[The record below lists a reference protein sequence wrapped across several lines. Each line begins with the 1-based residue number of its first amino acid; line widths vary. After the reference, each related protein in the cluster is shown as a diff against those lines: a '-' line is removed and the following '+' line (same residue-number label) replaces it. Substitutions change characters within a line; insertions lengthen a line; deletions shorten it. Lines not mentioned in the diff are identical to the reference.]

1 LQGDGQSDAIERAE
15 SMLEIALA
23 ALLGASREGLPPDA
37 WRCRNQ
43 VEVWFAA
50 DGCAATN
57 PDEFTPMDISAKADG
72 ALSVC
77 AYSGCWTG
85 KATVARASGRWL
97 WAGDGFAFSTAS
109 DAEKTDVTLVIVARD
124 GVGFV
129 RAGGLATP
137 VLCSRGAVD
146 PE

>member
-1 LQGDGQSDAIERAE
+1 
-15 SMLEIALA
+15 MLEIVLA
-23 ALLGASREGLPPDA
+23 AILGASREGAPPDA

-43 VEVWFAA
+43 VEVWCAA

-57 PDEFTPMDISAKADG
+57 PDEFTPMDVTAKADG
-72 ALSVC
+72 DLSVC

-85 KATVARASGRWL
+85 KAKVARAGGRWL
-97 WAGDGFAFSTAS
+97 WAGDGFSFSSSAEG
-109 DAEKTDVTLVIVARD
+109 EKTDVTLVIVARD

-137 VLCSRGAVD
+137 VLCTRGVGGPD
-146 PE
+146 

>member
-1 LQGDGQSDAIERAE
+1 MI
-15 SMLEIALA
+15 EIALA
-23 ALLGASREGLPPDA
+23 LMLGGSKEGLPRDA
-37 WRCRNQ
+37 WNCRNQ
-43 VEVWFAA
+43 VEVWCAA

-57 PDEFTPMDISAKADG
+57 PDEFTPLDISANASG

-85 KATVARASGRWL
+85 KAAVARAEGRWL
-97 WAGDGFAFSTAS
+97 WAGDGFPFSTSQNGEA
-109 DAEKTDVTLVIVARD
+109 TDVTLVIVARD

-137 VLCSRGAVD
+137 VLCTRAV
-146 PE
+146 EE

>member
-1 LQGDGQSDAIERAE
+1 MLAADAFERAD
-15 SMLEIALA
+15 SMLDLLVA

-43 VEVWFAA
+43 VEVWCAA
-50 DGCAATN
+50 DGCAATR

-72 ALSVC
+72 DLSIC

-85 KATVARASGRWL
+85 RAKVARAGGRWL
-97 WAGDGFAFSTAS
+97 WAGDGFAFSS
-109 DAEKTDVTLVIVARD
+109 SPDGEKADVTLMIVARE

-137 VLCSRGAVD
+137 VLCSRAKAG
-146 PE
+146 EG